1 MPSTR
6 AVARVAVA
14 AGVALVVGCVRHVA
28 TTPHPLESQFRYT
41 CCNLHYVKDEITDAN
56 YLRGDVLPL
65 GTRVRIVEVRKDRVR
80 FEVPGHATMTL
91 VFRGDDERA
100 FDVYLDRIF
109 VADDPYARLPKLAD
123 TGQERFESDRLRR
136 AIEEGDVEPGM
147 TRAQV
152 LLALGY
158 PPADRTPSLDA
169 PKWTY
174 LAGRDDAFE
183 VYFEGDAVARVHR
196 DPPRDRRRRRMPTPW

>member
-1 MPSTR
+1 
-6 AVARVAVA
+6 
-14 AGVALVVGCVRHVA
+14 
-28 TTPHPLESQFRYT
+28 
-41 CCNLHYVKDEITDAN
+41 
-56 YLRGDVLPL
+56 
-65 GTRVRIVEVRKDRVR
+65 
-80 FEVPGHATMTL
+80 
-91 VFRGDDERA
+91 
-100 FDVYLDRIF
+100 
-109 VADDPYARLPKLAD
+109 
-123 TGQERFESDRLRR
+123 
-136 AIEEGDVEPGM
+136 M